1 MRSGKV
7 ITLRRRKCK
16 RRVRAVAV
24 GTAQRPRLSVFR
36 SNCHIY
42 AQLIDD
48 AAGNTIAAASTRQKA
63 VASEL
68 SGKLGSNQQAAQL
81 IGKTIAAQALA
92 KGISSVCFDRGSY
105 RYHGR
110 VKALA
115 DAAREAGLKF

>member
-1 MRSGKV
+1 MRYGKA

-16 RRVRAVAV
+16 RRVRAKVV

-48 AAGNTIAAASTRQKA
+48 AAGNTIAAVSTKQKA
-63 VASEL
+63 VATEL
-68 SGKLGSNQQAAQL
+68 SGKQGSNQQAAQL

-105 RYHGR
+105 RFHGR